1 MDGVVRLVHD
11 RGVAERFPGHA
22 TAAVRVRADR
32 PLGPRDGAIAELRA
46 RVAASGGLAGARS
59 GGAAW
64 REVYAQMGAKP
75 KYLPSVQALLETY
88 EREGSVPVPLPLVE
102 LYCWY
107 SLARG
112 IPMAGYDARKFAGPL
127 RLTIPGKGLPFT
139 AIGHANAQ
147 PERTKSGEVAYV
159 DDEKV
164 VCRYWNC
171 RDCDQTKL
179 NDDVHDAL
187 FVFDLLEAP
196 GVPGPAQADD
206 VVAGL
211 TGLLDGVAQ
220 TWSGAVDGAGAPELE
235 LGS

>member
-1 MDGVVRLVHD
+1 MDGAVTLQHD
-11 RGVAERFPGHA
+11 RRVAERFPGHA

-32 PLGPRDGAIAELRA
+32 PLTPREGAIAELRA
-46 RVAASGGLAGARS
+46 RVAAPGGLAAARA

-64 REVYAQMGAKP
+64 RDVYAQMGAKP

-112 IPMAGYDARKFAGPL
+112 IPMAGYDARKFSGPL
-127 RLTIPGKGLPFT
+127 RLTIPGKGLPFN

-179 NDDVHDAL
+179 DDDVHDAL

-196 GVPGPAQADD
+196 GTPGPAEADD

-211 TGLLDGVAQ
+211 TALLEGIEATRNGAADGDTV
-220 TWSGAVDGAGAPELE
+220 PELR
-235 LGS
+235 LG

>member
-1 MDGVVRLVHD
+1 MTIIHD
-11 RGVAERFPGHA
+11 RLVAERFPGHA
-22 TAAVRVRADR
+22 TAAVRVRAQEPLAPR
-32 PLGPRDGAIAELRA
+32 PGAVEELRA
-46 RVAASGGLAGARS
+46 RVAAPDGLAAARS

-75 KYLPSVQALLETY
+75 KYLPSNLALLETY
-88 EREGSVPVPLPLVE
+88 EEKGTVPVPVPLVE

-107 SLARG
+107 SLANG
-112 IPMAGYDARKFAGPL
+112 IPMAGYDAAKFSGAL
-127 RLTIPGKGLPFT
+127 RLAVPGKGLPFT

-179 NDDVHDAL
+179 GPEVRDAL
-187 FVFDLLEAP
+187 FVFDLIDAP
-196 GVPGPAQADD
+196 GVPAPAAAEE
-206 VVAGL
+206 VAAGL
-211 TGLLDGVAQ
+211 TALLDGELA
-220 TWSGAVDGAGAPELE
+220 TWSGAVDGGGVEE
-235 LGS
+235 VSLG